1 MGILRLECSIF
12 SLQESSTHKIQRNMK
27 TVTFLLILL
36 ALAAVALAQS
46 NEEEIQKAFGT
57 EWQFKANRFC
67 EKKGILKTLR
77 FSSLK
82 KAKKEC
88 AGNAEC
94 TMVVGVGGEKTKMF
108 ILCKGVSKYAPPKG
122 PTAGS
127 CAYYDLQK
135 YDSDDLTIWD
145 D

>member
-1 MGILRLECSIF
+1 MDP
-12 SLQESSTHKIQRNMK
+12 
-27 TVTFLLILL
+27 FLSYVSKLVGCNIKHFIS
-36 ALAAVALAQS
+36 AD
-46 NEEEIQKAFGT
+46 EIQKAFGT

-67 EKKGILKTLR
+67 EKKGILKKLR

-88 AGNAEC
+88 AANAAC
-94 TMVVGVGGEKTKMF
+94 TMVVRVGGEKSKMF
-108 ILCKGVSKYAPPKG
+108 ILCKGVSINPPPKG

-135 YDSDDLTIWD
+135 YDADDLTIWVKHYID
-145 D
+145 I